1 MKILAIGNS
10 FSEDAT
16 TYLHQIGE
24 AAGVKNQI
32 VNLYIGGCPL
42 ETHWENIE
50 SGARKY
56 LFQMNGKKPDYAVSI
71 PQVLE
76 MTEWDV
82 IITQQASHDSGW
94 IESYEPFLG
103 KMLDYIREKQPN
115 ARLMLQE
122 TWAYASDSVHPKF
135 VRYNHS
141 QKEMFERLY
150 NAYHTMADRYKL
162 PLIRSG
168 ELVQALRATE
178 MFDEDI
184 GRHAICRDGFHM
196 SLIYGRYALGCLWA
210 KMLWGI
216 TLKDNAFV
224 PSQRI
229 ADLEEYFPLGEVDME
244 ALQLIRNM
252 VDAM

>member
-16 TYLHQIGE
+16 RYLHQIGD

-42 ETHWENIE
+42 ESHWENIE
-50 SGARKY
+50 TNARKY
-56 LFQMNGKKPDYAVSI
+56 QFQMNGTKADHVVSI

-76 MTEWDV
+76 AAEWDV

-103 KMLDYIREKQPN
+103 RMLEYIREKQPN
-115 ARLMLQE
+115 ARIMLHE
-122 TWAYASDSVHPKF
+122 TWAYASDSVHSKF
-135 VRYNHS
+135 IRYNRS

-178 MFDEDI
+178 MFDEDL
-184 GRHAICRDGFHM
+184 GRHSICRDGFHM
-196 SLIYGRYALGCLWA
+196 SLVYGRYALGCLWA

-216 TLKDNAFV
+216 TLKDNSYV
-224 PSQRI
+224 PTQRI
-229 ADLEEYFPLGEVDME
+229 AEMEEYFPIGEVDME
-244 ALQLIRNM
+244 AIQLIRNM
-252 VDAM
+252 VDSM

>member
-16 TYLHQIGE
+16 RYLHQIGE
-24 AAGVKNQI
+24 AAGVENQI

-42 ETHWENIE
+42 ETHWQNIE
-50 SGARKY
+50 TNARAY
-56 LFQMNGKKPDYAVSI
+56 QLQINGMKTDHTVSI
-71 PQVLE
+71 QE
-76 MTEWDV
+76 MLDAHLWDV
-82 IITQQASHDSGW
+82 IVTQQASHDSGW

-103 KMLDYIREKQPN
+103 
-115 ARLMLQE
+115 LMLEYLHERQPSARIMLHE
-122 TWAYASDSVHPKF
+122 TWAYASDSSHPRF
-135 VRYNHS
+135 IRYQRS
-141 QKEMFERLY
+141 QKEMFEKLY
-150 NAYHTMADRYKL
+150 NAYHTMASKYAL

-168 ELVQALRATE
+168 ELIQVLRTTE
-178 MFDEDI
+178 YFDEDI

-196 SLIYGRYALGCLWA
+196 SLVYGRYAVACLWA

-216 TLKDNAFV
+216 SLKDNAYV
-224 PSQRI
+224 PTQRM

-244 ALQLIRNM
+244 AIQAIRNM